1 MPLGL
6 GVGTRGGRR
15 LQIAF
20 GGAGNQARAAAKR
33 EIFESPLNKDEH
45 ATLELDDIHQVNEQP
60 DEPRGPAPK
69 MKAKNISNRGGAP
82 DDRHVTFVEVAE
94 RRQILLPF

>member
-6 GVGTRGGRR
+6 GVRARGALRF
-15 LQIAF
+15 QVAF
-20 GGAGNQARAAAKR
+20 GRASDESRAAAKR
-33 EIFESPLNKDEH
+33 QVFESPLHKDEH
-45 ATLELDDIHQVNEQP
+45 PTLELDDIHQVNEQP

-69 MKAKNISNRGGAP
+69 MKAKNVSNSGGAA